1 MMETKFWIIF
11 GVFSLTTLI
20 FLFIFHYLYRRELSI
35 ITKSTSKTLGKVVG
49 YDSKN
54 EMPVSLPVI
63 EYQVESES
71 YQKKFTY
78 SCFLETSS
86 KSKQND
92 VLDTTYVFGRGKNLN
107 LQELFPI
114 GSTMTVFYNPENPK
128 MGYVERYAG
137 LVKFY
142 KNGQVVILA
151 IYFLLICILKL
162 AF

>member
-1 MMETKFWIIF
+1 M
-11 GVFSLTTLI
+11 
-20 FLFIFHYLYRRELSI
+20 
-35 ITKSTSKTLGKVVG
+35 
-49 YDSKN
+49 
-54 EMPVSLPVI
+54 PVI
-63 EYQVESES
+63 EYLVESES

-92 VLDTTYVFGRGKNLN
+92 VLDTTYVFGGGENLN